1 MDYIVPA
8 LERLVEEFRKFPSV
22 GYKSAERM
30 AFYVLGLPDD
40 KLEMLTASINTAHN
54 NIHRCKICQNLTEE
68 EICPICKNA
77 KRDSSVICVV
87 EDPRDVI
94 AVEKTHEFSGVYH
107 VLHGAISPMQNIGPN
122 ELAIKELLA
131 RINDENTPVSE
142 VIMATN
148 PTVEGEATSMYLS
161 RLLKPLGVK
170 TTRLSYGVPVG
181 ASIENA
187 DEVTLSKALLGRDI
201 I

>member
-30 AFYVLGLPDD
+30 AFYVLGLSNDR
-40 KLEMLTASINTAHN
+40 LEMLIEAINTAHN

-68 EICPICKNA
+68 DVCPICKNP
-77 KRDSSVICVV
+77 KRDNSLICVV

-94 AVEKTHEFSGVYH
+94 AVEKTHEFIGVYH

-131 RINDENTPVSE
+131 RINDEKNPVSE

-161 RLLKPLGVK
+161 KLLKPLGVK

-187 DEVTLSKALLGRDI
+187 DEVTLSKALLGRDVI
-201 I
+201 